1 MIDARTGLEKEKGRA
16 NRVHWNRALSRWTWI
31 LVVTVFPLIWV
42 GGLVTTT
49 DAGMAVPD
57 WPNTYGYN
65 MFLYPVYDWFFGPW
79 DLFVEHGHRLL
90 ASLAGI
96 FTIVVATLA
105 WRRRAERPVFA
116 RLSLLALAMIIAQGA
131 LGGLRVVLDART
143 LALIHGCLGP
153 TFFVVTVAM
162 ACAASRWWCQL
173 ITSPAA
179 KTGSGTIPLG
189 PGAVLLVASLV
200 QLFLGANLRHVPVT
214 ASPYW
219 FELVL
224 YAHVGLAILLLF
236 GVAALVVLSR
246 SDVSRMQ
253 GVFRLAIFVV
263 LATGVQ
269 VSLGVGTWVV
279 NYAWP
284 SVLDENTLTGGYVIA
299 QKGFWQTNIVT
310 AHVAAGSA
318 IAGLLGAVVC
328 RCYHVH
334 RTFGSASAFSRNDL
348 TVSGGAKTGIG
359 SPNTLSGVNC

>member
-1 MIDARTGLEKEKGRA
+1 MIDARTGLAKE
-16 NRVHWNRALSRWTWI
+16 NHVIWNRALSRWTWI
-31 LVVTVFPLIWV
+31 LVATVFPLIWV

-90 ASLAGI
+90 ACLAGI
-96 FTIVVATLA
+96 FTIIVAVLA
-105 WRRRAERPVFA
+105 WRQRADRPVFA

-131 LGGLRVVLDART
+131 LGGMRVVLDART

-162 ACAASRWWCQL
+162 ACSASRWWCQL
-173 ITSPAA
+173 MPSPVAISG
-179 KTGSGTIPLG
+179 TGTIPLG
-189 PGAVLLVASLV
+189 LGVLLLVASLV

-219 FELVL
+219 FEFVL
-224 YAHVGLAILLLF
+224 YGHVGTAILLLI

-246 SDVSRMQ
+246 SDISRMQ
-253 GVFRLAIFVV
+253 GVLRLAIFVAS
-263 LATGVQ
+263 ATGMQ
-269 VSLGVGTWVV
+269 VALGVGTWVV

-284 SVLDENTLTGGYVIA
+284 SILDENTLTGGYVIA

-328 RCYHVH
+328 RCYHVR
-334 RTFGSASAFSRNDL
+334 RTFGSCSAFSGNDL
-348 TVSGGAKTGIG
+348 AVSDAVKTGIG
-359 SPNTLSGVNC
+359 SPSTLSGVNC